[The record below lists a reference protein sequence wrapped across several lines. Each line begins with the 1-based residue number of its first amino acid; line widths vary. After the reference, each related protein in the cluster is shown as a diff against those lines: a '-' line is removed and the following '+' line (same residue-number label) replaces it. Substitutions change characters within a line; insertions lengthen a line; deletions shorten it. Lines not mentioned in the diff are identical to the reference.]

1 MHTHYTLHRY
11 ENEKQQRK
19 GGNFP
24 SKTIIKT
31 IRCILISVRNTK
43 LLLLQHNM
51 NNLVYE
57 RQFPL
62 PSNDTRD
69 PVHASFQFGDRVL
82 NHDR

>member
-1 MHTHYTLHRY
+1 MKTQDNFINAHALHATPQ
-11 ENEKQQRK
+11 QQRK
-19 GGNFP
+19 GGNFS

-62 PSNDTRD
+62 PSNDT
-69 PVHASFQFGDRVL
+69 
-82 NHDR
+82 